1 MGETND
7 FFHVDRTI
15 FKRNILFVNCEK
27 SSKQKKHK
35 LKKKKKI
42 TPLAT
47 RTLAILQ
54 GKYSRVRTFN
64 AIVVVVVHTSQ
75 VIWGSFLLQ
84 MLTLNEKKKCSL
96 ESHKTGGPKDKIS

>member
-1 MGETND
+1 MI
-7 FFHVDRTI
+7 FFNVDRTI

-35 LKKKKKI
+35 LKKNKK

-64 AIVVVVVHTSQ
+64 AIVVVVVVHTSQ
-75 VIWGSFLLQ
+75 VIWGFFLLQ
-84 MLTLNEKKKCSL
+84 MLTLNEKKKVLIGKSQNWR
-96 ESHKTGGPKDKIS
+96 PQR